1 MVANT
6 SQISTYLGLPITPRG
21 CGSLAFWMALLMLLV
36 LKLIWPAA
44 YGIQS
49 AAYVLFPVCQ
59 GLLAVII
66 LCRHGMQ
73 SFKQCMYA
81 VLWAIGMPYQVL
93 LVLFVV
99 TLPLMLIKS
108 AATIPIAFLGWTLYA
123 LIAAPVVSLFAFL
136 GGLVDFTVQNLLTA
150 RAP

>member
-36 LKLIWPAA
+36 LKLIRPAE
-44 YGIQS
+44 YGIQP
-49 AAYVLFPVCQ
+49 AVYVLFPVCQ

-73 SFKQCMYA
+73 SFKQCMYV

-99 TLPLMLIKS
+99 TLPLLLIKS

-123 LIAAPVVSLFAFL
+123 LIAAPVVSLFALL
-136 GGLVDFTVQNLLTA
+136 GGLAAFTVQNLFST
-150 RAP
+150 RTP